1 MNAGLLVYCYVYVCL
16 CLLEILLPCG
26 FENLHVTLFPSLE
39 LLQRD
44 AKLRCIY
51 LLRQAEPLAY
61 GFDLRSLTPQQKQ
74 VIVIQQILQRHFK
87 QLRQLLHM
95 LLRIKVPPCLFVMDV
110 GTAVDAR
117 IIRRVT
123 LTKSFL
129 IAIPPQLVRNFRD
142 LRCVRKPQIELL
154 GIQKLMWK
162 DDRELE
168 NLKRRNF

>member
-1 MNAGLLVYCYVYVCL
+1 M
-16 CLLEILLPCG
+16 
-26 FENLHVTLFPSLE
+26 
-39 LLQRD
+39 QRD
-44 AKLRCIY
+44 AKLRGIC

-61 GFDLRSLTPQQKQ
+61 GFDLCSLTPQQKQ
-74 VIVIQQILQRHFK
+74 VIVIQQILQRYLK

-95 LLRIKVPPCLFVMDV
+95 LLRIKVPPCFFVMDV

-117 IIRRVT
+117 IVRRIT

-142 LRCVRKPQIELL
+142 LGCVRKPQIELL